1 MSKKCTKYSTS
12 DLMFYI
18 RGKMSREEELEL
30 QHHLLSCEECLS
42 ELESLRSAVGSIE
55 ECVATPATVSLKRI
69 YLAAASIAA
78 VIIGG
83 VLILPNWGEDN
94 GTAVSPV
101 IYNPTPVYNS
111 TGEVKAKQDTSILD
125 TIKKDSIKIEVK

>member
-42 ELESLRSAVGSIE
+42 ELENLRDAIDSIE
-55 ECVATPATVSLKRI
+55 ESVATPATISLKRI
-69 YLAAASIAA
+69 YLVAASIAA

-83 VLILPNWGEDN
+83 VLVLPNGEKVD
-94 GTAVSPV
+94 GTMAPL
-101 IYNPTPVYNS
+101 IYDPIPVYNS
-111 TGEVKAKQDTSILD
+111 ASEINKQDTLQR
-125 TIKKDSIKIEVK
+125 DSLHQDSVEIEIIEK